1 MKAIVPIALATCLLA
16 SCGEKKEAAA
26 ASSGSPTA
34 APAAPSAEV
43 TKVTSTA
50 PSGTAQAIHTVR
62 TTAKPGDTITISGK
76 IMGNAS
82 PFVEGRAVFILGDP
96 ELLTSCD
103 EIPGDKCDTPW
114 DVCCEP
120 AEEKKQGT
128 ATVQIV
134 DAEGRPLKEGV
145 KGVAGLDHLAKVT
158 VTGKV
163 AEGSSA
169 DLLVVNATAIQAGK

>member
-1 MKAIVPIALATCLLA
+1 MKAIVPFALACLLA
-16 SCGEKKEAAA
+16 SCGEKKETAA
-26 ASSGSPTA
+26 ASSGTPA
-34 APAAPSAEV
+34 ASAAPSAEL

-50 PSGTAQAIHTVR
+50 PSGTPQAIHVAR
-62 TTAKPGDTITISGK
+62 TSAKPGDTITISGK

-103 EIPGDKCDTPW
+103 EMPGDKCETPW

-145 KGVAGLDHLAKVT
+145 RGVAGLDHLAKVT

-169 DLLVVNATAIQAGK
+169 DLLVVNATAIQATK